1 MRVCKFGFQA
11 GCKNIVWVPPGNQ
24 AEVAP
29 TCFRVWD
36 WVWEAVGGM
45 ADAPLPLAVP
55 GGGGCRAPESAHMS
69 D

>member
-1 MRVCKFGFQA
+1 M
-11 GCKNIVWVPPGNQ
+11 NPGPLDLVTPEPQ

-29 TCFRVWD
+29 TYFGVWD

-45 ADAPLPLAVP
+45 ADAPLPLPVP
-55 GGGGCRAPESAHMS
+55 GGGGCRAPECVHTS